1 MKETKA
7 GRPRGG
13 KPVFICGIENPRNFI
28 DPLFCENWENHTPCP
43 DGYVQWHE
51 WADAKS
57 KTHMQ
62 IKCEGCGLYKI
73 WVKST
78 TP

>member
-1 MKETKA
+1 MEAK
-7 GRPRGG
+7 
-13 KPVFICGIENPRNFI
+13 IYI
-28 DPLFCENWENHTPCP
+28 DAECENWENHTPEP
-43 DGYVQWHE
+43 PGHLQWHA
-51 WADAKS
+51 WAEEKS

-78 TP
+78 TPYEEKHGE